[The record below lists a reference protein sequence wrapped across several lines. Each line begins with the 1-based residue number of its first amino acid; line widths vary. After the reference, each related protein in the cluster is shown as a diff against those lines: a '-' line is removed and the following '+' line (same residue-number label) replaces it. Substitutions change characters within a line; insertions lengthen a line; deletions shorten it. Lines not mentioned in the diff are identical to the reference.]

1 MTATSRIKALLAGER
16 LARPAISGW
25 LHLPHVDRDPASF
38 IQETIRLTDENRW
51 DFIKVMSNGHYMAEA
66 YGADIVFSRDPAQ
79 WSGVFRR
86 YPIASADD
94 LATLPV
100 LEADNPVLTRE
111 IEIIRGLARHYQG
124 GVPLLATLFTPLTW
138 IQEMTRST
146 QPGPTLAFIRN
157 HPSALRHG
165 LDALLQTN
173 LNFLDAL
180 LQAGI
185 DGIFLA
191 TQYARGDLLSAAEYQ
206 TFCRPYDEA
215 LLSHIKGKTWFNI
228 LHIHGESHLLFE
240 PCLDYDVQAFN
251 WENDPLS
258 VTPSQ
263 RTSIAH
269 VRAMTDKILIAGIDQ
284 NRDFHYAGGQRAA
297 VKARLRQRL
306 RQIEEQSGERGFIF
320 APGCALPLDVDGR
333 LFTLLAEISQE
344 QEDNS
349 SSPKPPAKA
358 DPRLLPRG

>member
-1 MTATSRIKALLAGER
+1 MTATSRIKALLAGES
-16 LARPAISGW
+16 LAQPAISGW
-25 LHLPHVDRDPASF
+25 LHLPHVDRDPAAF
-38 IQETIRLTDENRW
+38 IQETIRLTDENCW

-86 YPIASADD
+86 YPIASAAD
-94 LATLPV
+94 LPNLPA
-100 LEADNPVLTRE
+100 LTADNPVLARE
-111 IEIIRGLARHYQG
+111 IGIIRGLARHYQG
-124 GVPLLATLFTPLTW
+124 SVPLLATLFTPLTW
-138 IQEMTRST
+138 IQEMTQST

-157 HPSALRHG
+157 HPSALRQG

-215 LLSHIKGKTWFNI
+215 LLNHIKGKTWFNI
-228 LHIHGESHLLFE
+228 LHLHGESQLLFE
-240 PCLDYDVQAFN
+240 PCIDYQVQAFN
-251 WENDPLS
+251 WENAPQS

-263 RTSIAH
+263 RVGVAR

-284 NRDFHYAGGQRAA
+284 NRDFHYDGGRRPA

-306 RQIEEQSGERGFIF
+306 MQLREESGDRGFIF
-320 APGCALPLDVDGR
+320 APGCALPLDADAR
-333 LFTLLAEISQE
+333 LFTLLAEISRDE
-344 QEDNS
+344 GD
-349 SSPKPPAKA
+349 
-358 DPRLLPRG
+358 GM